1 MVWNVAV
8 VAEVGEVKGT
18 AVLVWRK
25 LAIVYISIQIH
36 CQLTDRIAF
45 FTGYENGVI
54 YIQ

>member
-1 MVWNVAV
+1 MAV

-25 LAIVYISIQIH
+25 LTIVYISTQIH

-45 FTGYENGVI
+45 FTGYKNGVI